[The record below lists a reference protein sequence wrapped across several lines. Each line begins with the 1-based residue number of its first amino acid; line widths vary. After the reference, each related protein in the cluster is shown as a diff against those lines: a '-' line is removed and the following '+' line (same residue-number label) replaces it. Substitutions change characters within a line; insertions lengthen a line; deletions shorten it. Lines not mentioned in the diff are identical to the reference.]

1 MAQNI
6 EIEFKN
12 ILTKE
17 EFQKLI
23 HFFQFT
29 KDDFFTQENHYF
41 DTAQFALK
49 ESGSALRIRKKNNEY
64 ELTLKQPHQEGL
76 LETNEMLTIIEVE
89 EMLNG
94 GEITNHFIRTLI
106 NEMGIDPNEIEYF
119 GTLLTKRAEIEY
131 QAGLIVLDHSSYL
144 NKEDY
149 EIEYEVSNQE
159 AGKSVFAELLSQL
172 QIPFR
177 KTENKIKRFYQEK
190 YKAQLP

>member
-64 ELTLKQPHQEGL
+64 ELTLKQPHREGL

-94 GEITNHFIRTLI
+94 GEITNHFIRSLI
-106 NEMGIDPNEIEYF
+106 SEMGIDPNEIEYF